1 MKKDT
6 PQKIGSAYDPIET
19 HTADARR
26 RCEDWK
32 MREQERL
39 AMIRIIVI
47 LGIMWMLLIGAALI
61 YKLVSS

>member
-47 LGIMWMLLIGAALI
+47 LGIMWTLFIGAALI
-61 YKLVSS
+61 YKLISS